1 MADRPASRVATRVG
15 RSHHGARAWRPH
27 IGARGALAVAGAV
40 LVGAVVVA
48 VLRSGTGDRVA
59 AAVAYGTVVGM
70 PMAVG
75 LLAWR
80 AQPDERF
87 ARLLVAAG
95 AVAALSAFSESAAS
109 VPYSIGRVAVWF
121 VVPVTLSLM
130 LVFPSGRLPDR
141 RDRRL
146 VVILAALVGSLYLPT
161 ALISSTYPTPTPWA
175 SCVGGG
181 CPSNAF
187 ALVSADPA
195 LLDPIRIVREVITT
209 IVVLAVAVRLA
220 QRARGA
226 AGLLRRALVP
236 VVVVAV
242 FQVVAFAGYQWARR
256 RGAVSDGAELL
267 GWAWL
272 YSLPAVAAS
281 FAVGLLSRRLY
292 VARAIQRLTWD
303 LRAPAGPHE
312 LRASLA
318 RVLEDPR
325 VRVVYWFSG
334 EPGGW
339 VDESGRAVAAPAA
352 EQGEAVTEVHA
363 DGRRI
368 AAVVHEA
375 SLGPD
380 SRLVQ
385 AAASYGLVVLENTRL
400 IEELRRSR
408 ERLSESERDRATAAA
423 HERERIERDLHDG
436 AQQRL
441 VALRI
446 KLAALSSRLG
456 REAPERAAELDTMA
470 IELEHATEELRTL
483 ARAIAPP
490 LLAEAGLAAALRE
503 ATRGAPLVI
512 TVRDEGIGRYSPQV
526 EKTVYFACLE
536 ATQNAV
542 KHAAGATGVAIALS
556 ADGAL
561 HFEVSDDGPGFGDG
575 ARRGSGL
582 PNMAARVASV
592 GGGVSIVSAPGHG
605 TQVVGTIPLE

>member
-1 MADRPASRVATRVG
+1 M
-15 RSHHGARAWRPH
+15 
-27 IGARGALAVAGAV
+27 
-40 LVGAVVVA
+40 
-48 VLRSGTGDRVA
+48 
-59 AAVAYGTVVGM
+59 
-70 PMAVG
+70 
-75 LLAWR
+75 
-80 AQPDERF
+80 
-87 ARLLVAAG
+87 
-95 AVAALSAFSESAAS
+95 
-109 VPYSIGRVAVWF
+109 WF

-146 VVILAALVGSLYLPT
+146 MVILAALVGSLYLPT

-236 VVVVAV
+236 VVAVAA
-242 FQVVAFAGYQWARR
+242 FQVVAFAGYQW
-256 RGAVSDGAELL
+256 RGAAARCRTAPSCSAGRGCTACPRSPRASPWAAVPAAVRRPSD
-267 GWAWL
+267 
-272 YSLPAVAAS
+272 
-281 FAVGLLSRRLY
+281 
-292 VARAIQRLTWD
+292 QRLTWD

-312 LRASLA
+312 LRGGLTRA
-318 RVLEDPR
+318 LEDPG
-325 VRVVYWFSG
+325 VRVVYWLPG

-352 EQGEAVTEVHA
+352 EPGKAVTEVHA

-368 AAVVHEA
+368 AAVVHDA
-375 SLGPD
+375 ALGPD

-408 ERLSESERDRATAAA
+408 ERLSESERERAAA
-423 HERERIERDLHDG
+423 GRTSASGSSATCTTGRSSG
-436 AQQRL
+436 
-441 VALRI
+441 
-446 KLAALSSRLG
+446 SSRCASTSRSCPHG
-456 REAPERAAELDTMA
+456 SAGEAPERAAELDRMA
-470 IELEHATEELRTL
+470 IELDHATEELRTL

-490 LLAEAGLAAALRE
+490 LLAEAGLAAALRA

-512 TVRDEGIGRYSPQV
+512 TVSDEGIGRYSPQI

-556 ADGAL
+556 
-561 HFEVSDDGPGFGDG
+561 VT
-575 ARRGSGL
+575 ARSTSR
-582 PNMAARVASV
+582 
-592 GGGVSIVSAPGHG
+592 
-605 TQVVGTIPLE
+605 